1 LNTIL
6 RKNKTSVPVTIDF
19 SIGHLDDLSMSLY
32 IAVEDQV
39 IYNSSNIKEKTLTFN
54 VDMALDQNLVI
65 RVDGKHRN
73 DTKIDADGNILQD
86 KFIRVDRVLINRM
99 PVAKWMLE
107 SKFFQFENQQG
118 QISTSNYF
126 GQNGQTCV
134 NFGGDLLRF
143 FLRLNCKTS

>member
-1 LNTIL
+1 
-6 RKNKTSVPVTIDF
+6 
-19 SIGHLDDLSMSLY
+19 MSLY
-32 IAVEDQV
+32 MAVGDKI
-39 IYNSSNIKEKTLTFN
+39 IYNSNDIKEPTLTLCF
-54 VDMALDQNLVI
+54 DMTLDQDLVI
-65 RVDGKHRN
+65 RVDGKRRN

-99 PVAKWMLE
+99 PVAKWILE

-143 FLRLNCKTS
+143 FLRLNCKNT

>member
-1 LNTIL
+1 
-6 RKNKTSVPVTIDF
+6 
-19 SIGHLDDLSMSLY
+19 M
-32 IAVEDQV
+32 AVGDKI
-39 IYNSSNIKEKTLTFN
+39 IYNSNDIKEPTLTLCF
-54 VDMALDQNLVI
+54 DMTLDQDLVI
-65 RVDGKHRN
+65 RVDGKRRN

-99 PVAKWMLE
+99 PVAKWILE

-143 FLRLNCKTS
+143 FLRLNCKNT